1 MKSVLFDE
9 VWEKTG
15 RFFSFFLQIYAV
27 YMCACVWNEL
37 CRLSPSLKKRL
48 MSGYSLDKVAAI
60 QWGIMHESTAL
71 GEYHKMGAQ
80 VDQTGNRI
88 TLTNLSHGNPVLLT
102 VVMAIHCQ

>member
-1 MKSVLFDE
+1 MKYGKKLDV
-9 VWEKTG
+9 
-15 RFFSFFLQIYAV
+15 FSFFLQIY
-27 YMCACVWNEL
+27 MSACVWNEL
-37 CRLSPSLKKRL
+37 RRLSPSLKKRL